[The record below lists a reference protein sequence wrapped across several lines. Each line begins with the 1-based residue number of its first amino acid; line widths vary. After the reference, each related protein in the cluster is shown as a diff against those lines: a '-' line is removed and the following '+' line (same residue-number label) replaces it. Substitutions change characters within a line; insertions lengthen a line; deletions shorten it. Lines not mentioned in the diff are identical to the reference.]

1 MIQLKF
7 STKFENAVKAWDI
20 VIQPWFAVALHM
32 WDRFVNELTTDLEIT
47 ICRVESVV
55 LALWERY
62 SASLKISLSPCQMEL
77 ITLIRV
83 LRGKFISIKE
93 NNGIAVFV
101 HLTILVLFHT
111 FQGTMWKMERSKD
124 VISFPKKALHVNSS
138 LFLQKLEERL
148 SEIRITGGKLS
159 CVRDVALEDENVHVV
174 GSRRGRVLA
183 K

>member
-1 MIQLKF
+1 
-7 STKFENAVKAWDI
+7 
-20 VIQPWFAVALHM
+20 
-32 WDRFVNELTTDLEIT
+32 
-47 ICRVESVV
+47 
-55 LALWERY
+55 
-62 SASLKISLSPCQMEL
+62 
-77 ITLIRV
+77 
-83 LRGKFISIKE
+83 
-93 NNGIAVFV
+93 
-101 HLTILVLFHT
+101 
-111 FQGTMWKMERSKD
+111 MERSKD